1 MDTGAIDMSKL
12 KVLCFGVSIDGYGAG
27 PNQSME
33 NPMGMGGM
41 TLHEWF
47 FPTKT
52 FQVMHSEML
61 GGGAAGGTTGVDDDF
76 AARGFEGIG
85 AWIMG
90 RNMFGPMRGP
100 WEDHSWKGWWG
111 DNPPYHTPVYVLTQH
126 ARPSVEMEGGTT
138 FHFVSDGIDAALTMA
153 KVEAKGK
160 DIRLGGGARTIRQY
174 LSAKL
179 VDEMHIAL
187 SPALLGSGESLWR
200 DINLPELGF
209 ECVEYVPSEKAAHM
223 VFKKR

>member
-1 MDTGAIDMSKL
+1 MSKL

-27 PNQSME
+27 PNQSMD

-41 TLHEWF
+41 SLHEWV

-52 FQVMHSEML
+52 FQLMHGEML
-61 GGGAAGGTTGVDDDF
+61 GGGAAGGTTGVDDEF
-76 AARGFEGIG
+76 AAKGFEGIG

-111 DNPPYHTPVYVLTQH
+111 DNPPYHTPVYVLTHH
-126 ARPSVEMEGGTT
+126 ARPSVEMEGGTI
-138 FHFVSDGIDAALTMA
+138 FHFVSDGIDAVLTMA
-153 KVEAKGK
+153 KAGAKGK
-160 DIRLGGGARTIRQY
+160 DIRLGGGAGTIRQY

-179 VDEMHIAL
+179 VDEMHIAVA
-187 SPALLGSGESLWR
+187 PAFLGSGESVWR
-200 DINLPELGF
+200 DINLPELGY